1 MLRQRLMYERDASAT
16 AEKLEKVP
24 PIRIVFAH
32 AAFSKVET
40 CRRSYD
46 CADYF
51 RERWSVAMAKRNKKS
66 EYEPFRELLLRQK
79 EELNARIE
87 QRRGE
92 IVMEQEPEDEV
103 GIAMRNSS
111 TGMAIAN
118 IERELRMLAEIDLSL
133 RRIETGDYGTCT
145 VCGEKIPVA
154 RLKAI
159 PWTRSCVECAG
170 GSISRNRNL
179 THPANLLPAS

>member
-1 MLRQRLMYERDASAT
+1 
-16 AEKLEKVP
+16 
-24 PIRIVFAH
+24 
-32 AAFSKVET
+32 
-40 CRRSYD
+40 
-46 CADYF
+46 
-51 RERWSVAMAKRNKKS
+51 MAKRNKKC
-66 EYEPFRELLLRQK
+66 EYDAFQKLLLSKRQ
-79 EELNARIE
+79 ELNERIE

-92 IVMEQEPEDEV
+92 IAIDQEPEDEV

-118 IERELRMLAEIDLSL
+118 IERELRTLAEIELSL
-133 RRIETGDYGTCT
+133 RRIETGEYGVCG

-170 GSISRNRNL
+170 GSIAQRTFSREPHVL
-179 THPANLLPAS
+179 SAS